1 MSEANVIGFLRGL
14 AERPDLVDRLKDK
27 SKDEVIAAAAA
38 AGQPFTAQEF
48 NSLIWE
54 LEGRLAHERG
64 EEFNER
70 FPLWGL
76 LWGRYYLEFLV
87 FDLVPSLDETGLL
100 VGLEHKP

>member
-1 MSEANVIGFLRGL
+1 MSEGNVIGFLRGL
-14 AERPDLVDRLKDK
+14 AGRPDLVDRLKDK
-27 SKDEVIAAAAA
+27 SKDEVVAAAAA

-54 LEGRLAHERG
+54 LEERLARERG
-64 EEFNER
+64 EKFDER

-100 VGLEHKP
+100 AGLERKP

>member
-38 AGQPFTAQEF
+38 AGQPFTPQEF

-100 VGLEHKP
+100 VGLERKP